1 MMTLYGSL
9 HPRSDVDRPYVSR
22 TKGGRGLTSI
32 HVQDTVQI
40 EEQSLSQYRQRNI
53 SEEEF
58 LTATAIVISKWNDE
72 TSE

>member
-1 MMTLYGSL
+1 M
-9 HPRSDVDRPYVSR
+9 
-22 TKGGRGLTSI
+22 SI
-32 HVQDTVQI
+32 QDTVQI